1 MHAPSIVRVPHPRRC
16 RGPHSPRGSVA
27 SRRRNILKNVEA
39 PDTLTLRYTII
50 QCVLATDLALG
61 PRYIAAFESRTKRPE
76 FGHDVS

>member
-1 MHAPSIVRVPHPRRC
+1 MHVLRPLSHCVLTC
-16 RGPHSPRGSVA
+16 
-27 SRRRNILKNVEA
+27 RRNILQNVAA

-76 FGHDVS
+76 FGHDVRSHVHTTHWQC